1 MSTWKI
7 QKDKVATVLR
17 DVGGD
22 VDRLGAAVTEDSLQ
36 VVMGGVAWGG
46 ELTQPVSTAVGD
58 ILIEQQKNL
67 QGIVSRG
74 TAAIVGVSNAV
85 IAYDNGQE
93 EMAATFQTELFSSAE
108 SGDLSY
114 FALNGYQGW
123 GRRDELDA
131 AAVHRRRR
139 PRQPRSLRH
148 SCC

>member
-58 ILIEQQKNL
+58 ILIEQQKKL
-67 QGIVSRG
+67 QEIVSRG

-114 FALNGYQGW
+114 FALNGYQG
-123 GRRDELDA
+123 
-131 AAVHRRRR
+131 
-139 PRQPRSLRH
+139 
-148 SCC
+148 